1 MSKEPVLSRQRL
13 AIATRAVLVLGAIL
27 LAPGLARAEGDI
39 ARFFVEACP
48 DSRRA
53 GPHLPIP
60 IAHRLDSEKIALG
73 WRLFHDPAL
82 SRDGS
87 VSCASCHG
95 IAQGGDDGRAVSIG
109 VEDRSGQR
117 NAPTV
122 LNSAFLFRLFWD
134 GRAEDLESQIDG
146 PLHNPDEMDSSWPIV
161 IERLGRDADFM
172 RKYRA
177 RYGEPLRVEALKD
190 ALATYERSLITPN
203 SAFDRHLCGE
213 DALSSSARDGYRLFL
228 DLGCASCHQGRNL
241 GGNLFQTFG
250 IFETPP
256 MLDDPGADRGR
267 HEVTGRDED
276 RFVFRVPSL
285 RNVSLTAPYFHDG
298 SVVDLAAAVRVMAAS
313 QLGRSLSD
321 DQVAKLVAFLESLTG
336 DLPEDP
342 E

>member
-1 MSKEPVLSRQRL
+1 MSRHSL
-13 AIATRAVLVLGAIL
+13 AIVREAVLVVGAIVL
-27 LAPGLARAEGDI
+27 SSGLARAGADI
-39 ARFFVEACP
+39 DRFYVEACP

-60 IAHRLDSEKIALG
+60 IAHRFDSEKVALG

-82 SRDGS
+82 SGDGS

-95 IAQGGDDGRAVSIG
+95 IAEGGDDGRSRSVG
-109 VEDRSGQR
+109 VKGRIGQR

-146 PLHNPDEMDSSWPIV
+146 PLNNPDEMDSSWTIA
-161 IERLGRDADFM
+161 IERLGRDAEFM
-172 RKYRA
+172 RHYRA
-177 RYGEPLRVEALKD
+177 SYGEPLRVEALKD

-213 DALSSSARDGYRLFL
+213 DALSGSARDGYRLFL

-250 IFETPP
+250 IFEAPP
-256 MLDDPGADRGR
+256 MLEDPGADRGR
-267 HEVTGRDED
+267 QQVTGRDED

-285 RNVSLTAPYFHDG
+285 RNVARTAPYFHDG
-298 SVVDLAAAVRVMAAS
+298 SVDDLTTAVRVMAAS
-313 QLGRSLSD
+313 QLGRRLSD
-321 DQVAKLVAFLESLTG
+321 DQVAKLVAFLGSLTG
-336 DLPEDP
+336 DLPADP